1 MFVYSG
7 GSVPLDLC
15 LHQKA
20 FMVKLKK
27 RCFTSG
33 ILDFKFY
40 FRKDNVIKVSSG
52 ISHVETNGSQTLANI
67 YVNNQKDDTDY
78 KADLYQYHIETLAR
92 CLQNN

>member
-1 MFVYSG
+1 
-7 GSVPLDLC
+7 
-15 LHQKA
+15 
-20 FMVKLKK
+20 MVKLKK

-52 ISHVETNGSQTLANI
+52 VSHVETNGSQTLANI